1 MRIFVLEDDEAI
13 GIGLS
18 YTLESEKYEVTL
30 VKTVAEAKKTVENEE
45 FDIYILDLTLPD
57 GNGYEVCSLIKSK
70 GDLPVI
76 FLTAYDDEINAG
88 GSA

>member
-30 VKTVAEAKKTVENEE
+30 VKPFRRLKRQLKIKN
-45 FDIYILDLTLPD
+45 LTF
-57 GNGYEVCSLIKSK
+57 
-70 GDLPVI
+70 I
-76 FLTAYDDEINAG
+76 FLT
-88 GSA
+88 

>member
-30 VKTVAEAKKTVENEE
+30 VKTVAEAKKTVENEDNVVKAGE
-45 FDIYILDLTLPD
+45 SISSLAGVL
-57 GNGYEVCSLIKSK
+57 GNCWWK
-70 GDLPVI
+70 G
-76 FLTAYDDEINAG
+76 
-88 GSA
+88 

>member
-30 VKTVAEAKKTVENEE
+30 VKTVAEAKKTVENEDNVVKVGE
-45 FDIYILDLTLPD
+45 SISSLAGVL
-57 GNGYEVCSLIKSK
+57 GNCWWK
-70 GDLPVI
+70 G
-76 FLTAYDDEINAG
+76 
-88 GSA
+88 